1 MKTITLRTTRLCA
14 ALGLAMTAWGAQA
27 ATDTTRVIVSF
38 SSAEASANL
47 RGAVTRL
54 GGVTKV
60 DLSHINAVA
69 VEVPTKALAQLRKMA
84 GVKSVEIDAKRYM
97 GPVQMEAVPASELLK
112 QLDKGNG
119 IEGVNLDGENT
130 PYGIRQVQASAKLP
144 NAGTEP
150 IKVCVIDSGLDSRH
164 PDFANVDGAWDPVA
178 GGWDELPLGM
188 HGTHTAGTVAAQRN
202 GMGVVG
208 VASRGEVA
216 LYIVR
221 VFNGS
226 DLWAY
231 SSTLAAATQVCKTA
245 GAKVINMSL
254 GGAFPNAAER
264 ANFDQ
269 LEADG
274 ILSIA
279 SSGNSGSR
287 TNNYP
292 ASYQSVVAVAATD
305 SNAQWASFSTFNS
318 QVELSAPGAG
328 VASTVPLGAGRM
340 STLTQNGTKYSS
352 LPLSG
357 SAATGL
363 YPPIMAATY
372 DFGLGDH
379 VDAGAAGKTC
389 VISRGTISFADKTL
403 NCQNSGGVAAI
414 IYNNAPGNFNGTLGS
429 MVATIPVVSVSDT
442 DGAALV
448 AAVPDMARVR
458 VLALDYAY
466 LSGTSM
472 AAPHVTGVAAR
483 LWQANPSCTNTQ
495 IRDTLDKSAKDM
507 NEPGRDEKTGFGLVQ
522 LRDAN
527 DRIQALGCGN

>member
-1 MKTITLRTTRLCA
+1 MKNITLRTTRLCA
-14 ALGLAMTAWGAQA
+14 ALGLAMAALGAQA
-27 ATDTTRVIVSF
+27 AADTTRVVVSF
-38 SSAEASANL
+38 SNAEASANL
-47 RGAVTRL
+47 RGAVARL

-69 VEVPTKALAQLRKMA
+69 VEVPTKALPQLRKLA
-84 GVKSVEIDAKRYM
+84 GVKSVEVDAKRYLE
-97 GPVQMEAVPASELLK
+97 PNQMTTVSANELLK
-112 QLDKGNG
+112 QLDKGTGTEG
-119 IEGVNLDGENT
+119 INFEGENT
-130 PYGIRQVQASAKLP
+130 PYGIRQVQAGAKLP
-144 NAGTEP
+144 NAGAEP

-164 PDFANVDGAWDPVA
+164 PDFANIDGAWDSVA

-188 HGTHTAGTVAAQRN
+188 HGTHTAGTIAAQRN

-208 VASRGEVA
+208 VASRGEVS

-221 VFNGS
+221 VFNGA
-226 DLWAY
+226 DTWAY
-231 SSTLAAATQVCKTA
+231 SSSLAAATQVCKAA

-254 GGAFPNAAER
+254 GGAFPNSAER

-274 ILSIA
+274 VLSIA

-305 SNAQWASFSTFNS
+305 RHAQWASFSTFNA

-340 STLTQNGTKYSS
+340 STLGQNGAKYSS
-352 LPLSG
+352 LPLAG

-363 YPPIMAATY
+363 YPPVIAATY
-372 DFGLGDH
+372 DFGLGTA
-379 VDAGAAGKTC
+379 VDAGAAGKVC
-389 VISRGTISFADKTL
+389 VISRGSVSFADKAA

-414 IYNNAPGNFNGTLGS
+414 IYNNAPGNFNGTLGT
-429 MVATIPVVSVSDT
+429 MVATIPVVSISDT
-442 DGAALV
+442 DGAAMV
-448 AAVPDMARVR
+448 AAVPAAARVR
-458 VLALDYAY
+458 VVAMDYAY

-483 LWQANPSCTNTQ
+483 LWQANPECTNTQ

-527 DRIQALGCGN
+527 DRIQAMGCGN